1 MIDQQSLNKMEDNIT
16 IPQNEDTTAVNLLL
30 GQFLAV
36 SLSLHLLR
44 IKNRTADELVAIEGR
59 PYGDMILNLNCD
71 PQIADKDFLAKVQE
85 SDNRTQEAFESCKP
99 RSDDQRKSLVH
110 RIAKME
116 LADVLFFPL
125 HVAGLNNVDSMIA
138 QREDFDLKASALRTW
153 AL

>member
-1 MIDQQSLNKMEDNIT
+1 M
-16 IPQNEDTTAVNLLL
+16 
-30 GQFLAV
+30 
-36 SLSLHLLR
+36 
-44 IKNRTADELVAIEGR
+44 
-59 PYGDMILNLNCD
+59 
-71 PQIADKDFLAKVQE
+71 
-85 SDNRTQEAFESCKP
+85 
-99 RSDDQRKSLVH
+99 H